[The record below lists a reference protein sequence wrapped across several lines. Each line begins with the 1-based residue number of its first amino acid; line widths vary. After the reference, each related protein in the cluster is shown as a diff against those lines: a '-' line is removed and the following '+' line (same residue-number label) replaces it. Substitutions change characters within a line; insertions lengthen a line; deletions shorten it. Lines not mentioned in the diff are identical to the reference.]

1 MFKMFPRIGFHA
13 TLLPLLFPLGLTLL
27 ITLPLHGQVSVT
39 GLRTEGLMAPL
50 GIGTEKPHFS
60 WEISSAERNI
70 QQVAYELK
78 VNQINPGKKMTT
90 IWTPGK
96 MDGIV
101 SSWIP
106 YAGKPLA
113 GNVQYSWQVR
123 VWDASGKV
131 SPWSEQAYF
140 HTGYFSPADWK
151 ANWIGIGFTEDPAR
165 PAQLFRKKFDA
176 GKMPVSAMLFIT
188 AQGMYEASLNGQKIG
203 DAWLTPGWTSYKKR
217 LQYQVYDV
225 TKQLLSGKNV
235 LAVSIANGWFRSP
248 LGWVNN
254 RDIYGNELG
263 LLAQLHVTYADGSQ
277 QVIGT
282 DESWKSN
289 TGEIR
294 FSEIYNGEVVDMRQQ
309 KDGWERPDFDDT
321 NWPGVQIKD
330 FDKQRL
336 IATVNEPVKTK
347 EVFQPKRIFTSPKGE
362 TIIDF
367 GQNLVGWVRIK
378 INGKAGDSVFVTH
391 AEVLDKQGNM
401 YYDNLRA
408 AKCLNVYVSNGKGET
423 TFHPKFTW
431 QGFQYAA
438 IKGYPGILTPDK
450 VEAVALYSNMEPTGS
465 FSTSNNLVNQLQHN
479 IQWGQRGNFL
489 DVPTD
494 CPQRDERLGWT
505 GDAQA
510 FFNTAA
516 FNFNVFPF
524 FSKWLQD
531 LEADQVNGAVPFVIP
546 NVLNNTSVNSAGWAD
561 VATIIPWNMYLAYGD
576 TGLLA
581 RQYASMKAYVES
593 IRTVAKNNLWNT
605 GFHFGDW
612 LFFRP
617 NDDNDGRAAV
627 TDKYLIAQCFYAHSA
642 ELLAKSAKV
651 LGKTEDA
658 QQYGQLAE
666 AVKLAFQR
674 EYMTVEGRLVS
685 GTQTAYV
692 LALQF
697 DMMPAALRQQAADRL
712 AKNVESYGHISTGF
726 LGTPYIC
733 HVLTQYGYQALAVK
747 LLLNEK
753 YPSWLYPVKMGAT
766 TIWERWDGMR
776 PDSSF
781 QTPGMNSFNHY
792 AYGAIGDWLY
802 RVVAGI
808 DVDEN
813 APGYR
818 HIIISPHP
826 VKELGKVQA
835 SLLTPLG
842 RVSTLWE
849 PKEGEN
855 VFEVEIPANVTAT
868 IQIPAGGIDKVK
880 EGGKELLEVFQTGNV
895 ELKEG
900 LVIVKTGSGKY
911 RFTILY

>member
-1 MFKMFPRIGFHA
+1 MYKMLPRIGF
-13 TLLPLLFPLGLTLL
+13 LSNLFNLLFPIGMSLM
-27 ITLPLHGQVSVT
+27 ITFSLHAQLSVNS
-39 GLRTEGLMAPL
+39 LRTEGLMAPL
-50 GIGTEKPHFS
+50 GVGTEKPHFS
-60 WEISSAERNI
+60 WAISASERNI
-70 QQVAYELK
+70 KQVAYEIK
-78 VNQINPGKKMTT
+78 VHQINPGKKMTT
-90 IWTPGK
+90 VWAPGK
-96 MDGIV
+96 TNGTV
-101 SSWIP
+101 STFIA

-113 GNVQYSWQVR
+113 VNTRFTWQVR
-123 VWDASGKV
+123 VWDSSGQV
-131 SPWSEQAYF
+131 SPWSEQAPF
-140 HTGYFSPADWK
+140 HTGYFSPADWR
-151 ANWIGIGFTEDPAR
+151 ANWIGIGFTEDPSR
-165 PAQLFRKKFDA
+165 PAQLFRKMFDA
-176 GKMPVSAMLFIT
+176 GKKPLSAMLFIT
-188 AQGMYEASLNGQKIG
+188 AQGMYEASLNGQRIG

-225 TKQLLSGKNV
+225 TRQLLSGKNV

-254 RDIYGNELG
+254 KDIYGKELA
-263 LLAQLHVTYADGSQ
+263 LLAQIQITYADGSQ
-277 QVIGT
+277 QVITT

-294 FSEIYNGEVVDMRQQ
+294 FSEIYNGETVDLRQR
-309 KDGWERPDFDDT
+309 KEGWERPDFDDS
-321 NWPGVQIKD
+321 NWPGVQVKD

-378 INGKAGDSVFVTH
+378 ISGKAGDSVFVTH

-408 AKCLNVYVSNGKGET
+408 AKCLNVYVSDGKGET
-423 TFHPKFTW
+423 TFYPRFTW
-431 QGFQYAA
+431 QGFRYAA
-438 IKGYPGILTPDK
+438 IKGYPGTLTSDK
-450 VEAVALYSNMEPTGS
+450 VEAVALYSDMQETGS
-465 FSTSNNLVNQLQHN
+465 FSTSNDLINQLQHN

-510 FFNTAA
+510 FSNTAA
-516 FNFNVFPF
+516 YNYNVYPF

-546 NVLNNTSVNSAGWAD
+546 NVLNNTSVNSAGWSD

-576 TGLLA
+576 TAILE
-581 RQYASMKAYVES
+581 RQYNSMKAYVES
-593 IRTVAKNNLWNT
+593 IRSVAKSNLWNS

-617 NDDNDGRAAV
+617 GDDNDGRAAV

-642 ELLAKSAKV
+642 TLLAKSATV

-658 QQYGQLAE
+658 AHYNQLAE
-666 AVKLAFQR
+666 AVRQAFQR
-674 EYMTVEGRLVS
+674 EYMPPQGRLVS

-697 DMMPAALRQQAADRL
+697 DMLPNSLRQQAADRL
-712 AKNVESYGHISTGF
+712 AQNVESYGHISTGF

-733 HVLTQYGYQALAVK
+733 HILTQYGYHALATK

-808 DVDEN
+808 DIDEN

-842 RVSTLWE
+842 KVSAVWQPE
-849 PKEGEN
+849 AGQ
-855 VFEVEIPANVTAT
+855 VIFEVGIPANATAT
-868 IQIPAGGIDKVK
+868 IQIPAEGMGKVK
-880 EGGKELLEVFQTGNV
+880 EGGKALWEVFPAGSV
-895 ELKEG
+895 EVREG
-900 LVIVKTGSGKY
+900 RVFVRTGSGSY
-911 RFTILY
+911 RFTISN